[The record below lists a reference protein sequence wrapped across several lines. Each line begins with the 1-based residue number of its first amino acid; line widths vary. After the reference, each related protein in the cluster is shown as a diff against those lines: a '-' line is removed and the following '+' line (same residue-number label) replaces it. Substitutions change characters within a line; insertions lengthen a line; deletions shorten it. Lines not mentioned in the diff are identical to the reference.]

1 MFQKNV
7 HKIILRKKIFVFKI
21 HVQYQQIT
29 ILINMKKMLRT
40 VYLNAIMFGIYSMF
54 QPNNKLIFVIVK
66 MNKDNVHLISQK
78 EMNTNLLI
86 A

>member
-1 MFQKNV
+1 MFQKNA
-7 HKIILRKKIFVFKI
+7 HKITLKTEIFVFKI

-66 MNKDNVHLISQK
+66 MNKDNVHLISQR

>member
-1 MFQKNV
+1 MY
-7 HKIILRKKIFVFKI
+7 KI

>member
-1 MFQKNV
+1 MY
-7 HKIILRKKIFVFKI
+7 KI
-21 HVQYQQIT
+21 HVQYQQII
-29 ILINMKKMLRT
+29 ILMNMKKMLRT